1 MAATTESRVYDEL
14 VDFIA
19 GGTTPEAI
27 AQFQPSAATRDRVAE
42 LVDREK
48 RAGITPAEAREL
60 DHFMTLEHLMRL
72 AKAKA
77 RRKAAP

>member
-1 MAATTESRVYDEL
+1 MAATAESRVYDEL

-27 AQFQPSAATRDRVAE
+27 ARFRPSAATRERVAE
-42 LVDREK
+42 LVEREK
-48 RAGITPAEAREL
+48 RACITPAEAREL
-60 DHFMTLEHLMRL
+60 EHFMTLEHLMRL

-77 RRKAAP
+77 SRKTTP